1 MNVEKFTGKA
11 GGYARYRPS
20 YAPAFIDYLYDT
32 VGFSPES
39 TVADIGA
46 GTGILSRQLLARGS
60 RVICVEPN
68 ADMRREAERAL
79 SDHPGFEPVDA
90 AAEDTGLVDHS
101 VDFITV
107 AQAFHWFDRDR
118 FRDECRRVLRP
129 GGKVVLIWN
138 SRIWDTALTREND
151 EICRKYCPDFKGF
164 GGGSDRDP
172 GAYAGFF
179 KGGCDFTIFQNDRKL
194 TLERFIGGSL
204 SASYAP
210 REGDKGYHPFI
221 EALTSLFHRF
231 AGGGLLTIPHITRG
245 YAGEV

>member
-11 GGYARYRPS
+11 GVYARYRPS

-46 GTGILSRQLLARGS
+46 GTGILSRQLLAWGS
-60 RVICVEPN
+60 RVVCVEPN

-118 FRDECRRVLRP
+118 FRAECRRVLRP
-129 GGKVVLIWN
+129 GRKVVLVWN
-138 SRIWDTALTREND
+138 SRVADTGFFKDNEQICLTW
-151 EICRKYCPDFKGF
+151 CTDFNGF
-164 GGGSDRDP
+164 GGGSDKDP

-179 KGGCDFTIFQNDRKL
+179 KDGCDYMEFENDRVL
-194 TLERFIGGSL
+194 TLGQFIGGSL

-210 REGDKGYHPFI
+210 REGDAGHRPFI

-231 AGGGLLTIPHITRG
+231 AGGGLLTIPHITRS
-245 YAGEV
+245 YTGEV